1 MRLAGVEISDS
12 AAAELARLLR
22 SSGNE
27 VLADHIGHA
36 LDHFHDHVALTACD
50 REAVRRAL
58 TECPEGLADLRA
70 NLLADHLGPQ
80 PQQLGV

>member
-12 AAAELARLLR
+12 AAAELASLLR
-22 SSGNE
+22 SNGDE
-27 VLADHIGHA
+27 ALADHIGHA
-36 LDHFHDHVALTACD
+36 IDHLHDHVALTASD

-58 TECPEGLADLRA
+58 TSCPEGLANLRA